1 MDKLKSLLVT
11 FITLLKTSL
20 RVGLSGLRALDTRIA
35 KGADAIL
42 ALSWGLFNWMIDRGL
57 PLLIAW
63 LALTSSSAQRHVE
76 VLTTSINQLS
86 QQLQVNLDSL
96 QTEASSIAEWLSSID
111 TQIEN
116 ISREDHR

>member
-1 MDKLKSLLVT
+1 MDKLKALLVT
-11 FITLLKTSL
+11 L
-20 RVGLSGLRALDTRIA
+20 RAGLSGLRALDTQIA
-35 KGADAIL
+35 KSADAIV
-42 ALSWGLFNWMIDRGL
+42 ALSWGLFNWMITKGL

-86 QQLQVNLDSL
+86 RQLQVNLDSL